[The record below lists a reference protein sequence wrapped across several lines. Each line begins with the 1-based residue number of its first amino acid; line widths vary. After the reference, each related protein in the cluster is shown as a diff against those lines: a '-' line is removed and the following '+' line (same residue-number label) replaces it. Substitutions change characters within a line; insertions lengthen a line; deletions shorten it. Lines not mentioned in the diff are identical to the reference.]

1 MDRSAL
7 PFAPR
12 LGPGSGARN
21 QVPRPGHPDSRRRTR
36 GIDESGVTAKGPI
49 HALGRGALLLAI
61 LAACF
66 VGCFSRLVRLG
77 PETYMATQRD
87 YLFGTTE
94 GMVADAVENAN
105 TFCGKQGKV
114 ALVSARRSI
123 WVEGHGRA
131 EVIFQCADVYRFRM
145 Q

>member
-1 MDRSAL
+1 MDRSTPL
-7 PFAPR
+7 FDPR
-12 LGPGSGARN
+12 LGPGVCARN
-21 QVPRPGHPDSRRRTR
+21 PASRPGRPDSRSRIRAR
-36 GIDESGVTAKGPI
+36 NESEVVARGPI
-49 HALGRGALLLAI
+49 HAPGRSLLLLAI
-61 LAACF
+61 LAASF

-77 PETYMATQRD
+77 SETYMATKQD

-123 WVEGHGRA
+123 WAEGHGRA